1 LKPGRAVET
10 ANHETAQKQERHRR
24 ANSINAKAPRL
35 GAAEPQPNGNAFNAE
50 TPRTQR
56 AAELFL

>member
-1 LKPGRAVET
+1 MR
-10 ANHETAQKQERHRR
+10 QKAEQSEGWSSKWFTKTESHAKTPRH
-24 ANSINAKAPRL
+24 S
-35 GAAEPQPNGNAFNAE
+35 AAEPQPNGNAFNAE